1 MAIIQRE
8 GATLSY
14 SRVGRGPA
22 VLFIQG
28 VGVIGEGWRPQIDG
42 LAADFSVVSFD
53 NRGIGRSEWR
63 GPVSIDGMAQ
73 DALAILDAEGIERS
87 HVVGHSMGGLIA
99 QQLALS
105 AAGRIASLAL
115 LCTFAAGAQGARVT
129 PDIVIAGL
137 RTRVGTRRMRRL
149 AFLELIVPPR
159 VLAREDRDGLAER
172 LRPLFGHDLADQ
184 PSIVMPQLAAMKQ
197 YDARDQLRQ
206 LGGIPTLVVSAADD
220 RIALPAYGRELA
232 ACIPGARYVEMSN
245 AGHGAPIHCAVE
257 MNRLLRQHWRVIDR
271 PSSASSADPP

>member
-1 MAIIQRE
+1 MPIISRQ

-22 VLFIQG
+22 VLLIQG

-63 GPVSIDGMAQ
+63 GPVSIEVMAE
-73 DALAILDAEGIERS
+73 DALAILDAEGIETS
-87 HVVGHSMGGLIA
+87 HVVGHSMGGIIA
-99 QQLALS
+99 QQLALES
-105 AAGRIASLAL
+105 PDRIASLAL

-129 PDIVIAGL
+129 PDILIAGL
-137 RTRVGTRRMRRL
+137 RTRIGTRRMRRL

-159 VLAREDRDGLAER
+159 TLAREDRDALAER

-184 PSIVMPQLAAMKQ
+184 PSIVRPQLAAMKKF
-197 YDARDQLRQ
+197 DARGRLRQ
-206 LGGIPTLVVSAADD
+206 LEHTPTLVVSAAED
-220 RIALPAYGRELA
+220 RIALPAFGRELA
-232 ACIPGARYVEMSN
+232 ACIPGAHYVEMSN

-257 MNRLLRQHWRVIDR
+257 MNRLLRQHWRATER
-271 PSSASSADPP
+271 PSPSGPADRS